1 MSDSEEDEYTS
12 DESEAEE
19 PSSTLILPRSEKG
32 KEKEDISRQKREI
45 QKRKS
50 KHA

>member
-19 PSSTLILPRSEKG
+19 PSSTLIPRSEKG